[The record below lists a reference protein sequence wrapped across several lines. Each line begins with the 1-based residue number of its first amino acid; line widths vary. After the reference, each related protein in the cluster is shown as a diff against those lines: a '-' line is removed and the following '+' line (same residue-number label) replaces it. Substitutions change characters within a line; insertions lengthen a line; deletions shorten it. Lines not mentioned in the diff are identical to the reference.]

1 MGVKKLFT
9 FLNEK
14 RIYKKYEKINNLLY
28 ELKLNKNSVFIGID
42 TNLYFY
48 KYNYTYDNIII
59 GFFNQIIKFLSN
71 GIYPLYIIDGGTL
84 KEKEKTNIMRNNK
97 KKNNYKKIEELLVE
111 IENSDDK
118 NKIDYLNKIIE
129 KLKKKTLKISN
140 DKMDILIELFDLMNI
155 LYIFSYGE
163 AEYLAVLL
171 NNYGIIDFFLTDD
184 TDPIPAG
191 INNIIKFT
199 NNHVLY
205 LNKEYLL
212 KELEINEN
220 QLCDFCIL
228 LGNDYNTFNIKK
240 LKPFELLKLVKNNDI
255 TEILNIF
262 NIDEE
267 NFINL
272 KNIYLNSSN
281 DEKDY
286 ILKGY
291 TDNDNII
298 NITYKNNS
306 IILNQFWNELKEV
319 LINNKNS
326 LNLKKDIIKKI
337 KKTKFKTDLLLNFLK
352 KNINNI
358 TNDEIE
364 NIKITFSYLDN
375 FR

>member
-28 ELKLNKNSVFIGID
+28 ELKLNKNSVFVGID
-42 TNLYFY
+42 TNLYYY
-48 KYNYTYDNIII
+48 KYNYTYDNILI

-97 KKNNYKKIEELLVE
+97 KNNNYQKIEELLVE

-118 NKIDYLNKIIE
+118 DKIDYLNKIIE

-140 DKMDILIELFDLMNI
+140 GKIDILIELFNLMNI
-155 LYIFSYGE
+155 PYIFSYGE
-163 AEYLAVLL
+163 GEYLAVLL

-199 NNHVLY
+199 NNRVLY
-205 LNKEYLL
+205 LNKEYLF

-220 QLCDFCIL
+220 QFCDFCIL
-228 LGNDYNTFNIKK
+228 LGNDYNSFNMKK
-240 LKPFELLKLVKNNDI
+240 LKPFEILKLVKNNNI

-286 ILKGY
+286 ILKGH
-291 TDNDNII
+291 TNNDNII
-298 NITYKNNS
+298 NMTYKNSS

-319 LINNKNS
+319 LINNENS
-326 LNLKKDIIKKI
+326 LNLKRDIIKKI
-337 KKTKFKTDLLLNFLK
+337 KKTKFNTNELLNFLK
-352 KNINNI
+352 INVNNI
-358 TNDEIE
+358 TNDEID

>member
-14 RIYKKYEKINNLLY
+14 GIYKKYEKINNLLY

-48 KYNYTYDNIII
+48 KYNYTYENIVI

-97 KKNNYKKIEELLVE
+97 KNNNYQKIEELLVE

-118 NKIDYLNKIIE
+118 DKIDYINKMIE
-129 KLKKKTLKISN
+129 KLKKKTLKLSN
-140 DKMDILIELFDLMNI
+140 EKIDILIKLFDLMNI
-155 LYIFSYGE
+155 PYIFSYGE
-163 AEYLAVLL
+163 GEYLAVLL
-171 NNYGIIDFFLTDD
+171 NKYGIIDLFLTDD

-191 INNIIKFT
+191 INNIIKFA
-199 NNHVLY
+199 NNRVLY

-212 KELEINEN
+212 KKLEINEN
-220 QLCDFCIL
+220 QLCDFSIL
-228 LGNDYNTFNIKK
+228 LGNDYNSFNIKK
-240 LKPFELLKLVKNNDI
+240 LKPFELLKLVKNNNI
-255 TEILNIF
+255 TEILDIF

-267 NFINL
+267 KFINL

-291 TDNDNII
+291 SNNENII
-298 NITYKNNS
+298 NMIYKNNS
-306 IILNQFWNELKEV
+306 VILSQFWNELKEV

-326 LNLKKDIIKKI
+326 LNLKRDIIKKI
-337 KKTKFKTDLLLNFLK
+337 KKTKFNTVELLNFLK
-352 KNINNI
+352 NNINNI
-358 TNDEIE
+358 TNDEIN
-364 NIKITFSYLDN
+364 NIKITFCYLDN